1 MKNWPSRERRA
12 RWATVYGGNRI
23 RVAVTFVAAA
33 MAAAGESTAQQKKD
47 GPPGQDATR
56 PTAGGAAPAR
66 YTEAG
71 LNADLTRFPV
81 RILPEG
87 KVPLHVQ
94 ILLDRA
100 GFSPGIID
108 GAWGANAARALS
120 YFAAPEGRGGNT
132 KPASVSAIT
141 EAMYQRLRAAAGPA
155 PPVKRYRVTAADLR
169 GPFVEIPENVYRQAK
184 LRCLCYSSPVE
195 AIAERFH
202 ISARLLAQLNPR
214 ARLDR
219 LAAGTTLLVPNV
231 DNETEAS
238 ASDTMV
244 VARLV
249 VSRSGF
255 WTQAQDESGR
265 VIFHFPSTL
274 GGGFDPSPIG
284 NLKVVSV
291 SESPA
296 FRYQPALFAEVP
308 DSEPQ
313 ALLPPGPNS
322 PVGRVWIGLSK
333 KHYGIHGTS
342 SPETIG
348 YATSHGC
355 VRLTNW
361 DALQLA
367 LLVEYGTPVVFR

>member
-1 MKNWPSRERRA
+1 MK
-12 RWATVYGGNRI
+12 
-23 RVAVTFVAAA
+23 VAVTFIAAA
-33 MAAAGESTAQQKKD
+33 VMAVGESAAQQTKD
-47 GPPGQDATR
+47 GPAGPPATR
-56 PTAGGAAPAR
+56 PSSGVAATAR

-71 LNADLTRFPV
+71 LNAGFKRFPV

-87 KVPLHVQ
+87 TVPLHVQ

-120 YFAAPEGRGGNT
+120 YFAAPEGGGGKT
-132 KPASVSAIT
+132 TPAPVSAIT
-141 EAMYQRLRAAAGPA
+141 AEMYQRLKAAAGPA
-155 PPVKRYRVTAADLR
+155 TAVKRYKVTAADLS

-184 LRCLCYSSPVE
+184 LRCLCYSSPAE

-219 LAAGTTLLVPNV
+219 LAPGTTLLVPNV
-231 DNETEAS
+231 DNEAEAS

-249 VSRSGF
+249 VSRTGF